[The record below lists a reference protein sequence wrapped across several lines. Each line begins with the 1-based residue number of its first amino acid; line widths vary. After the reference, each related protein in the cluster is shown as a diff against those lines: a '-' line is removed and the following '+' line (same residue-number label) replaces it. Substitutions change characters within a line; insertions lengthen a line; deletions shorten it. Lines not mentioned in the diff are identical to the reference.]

1 MYFQVA
7 MGKLDLKKI
16 KPIIIKG
23 GKLKYGSFTKT
34 IKESF
39 EALISKVSKTNEDII
54 IGEGS
59 DPKLDYKLSP
69 CCNPLPG
76 DFVFGF
82 VTINDGIKIHRNNC
96 PNAKQLRANYSYR
109 IITAKWKAQKL
120 EAFISGIK
128 FIGLDDVGLLNELT
142 NIISEEE
149 NINMKSLKFD
159 SNDGVFEGEIIL
171 YVYDKDQL
179 ENLIQKLEDINGIKQ
194 VVRIE

>member
-1 MYFQVA
+1 M
-7 MGKLDLKKI
+7 
-16 KPIIIKG
+16 
-23 GKLKYGSFTKT
+23 
-34 IKESF
+34 
-39 EALISKVSKTNEDII
+39 N
-54 IGEGS
+54 

-109 IITAKWKAQKL
+109 IISAKWKAQKL

-142 NIISEEE
+142 TIISQEEK
-149 NINMKSLKFD
+149 INMKSLKFD
-159 SNDGVFEGEIIL
+159 SDDGIFQGEIML
-171 YVYDKDQL
+171 YVYDKAHL
-179 ENLIQKLEDINGIKQ
+179 ENLIQKLKDIDGIRQ